1 MFNIPSNKQMRTT
14 DEGELDVEKS
24 LRSALVEGRNPIGI
38 LQELAEGADDEK
50 VRLGSASKL
59 ADVLLKLMEKGGSG
73 VSVVLNQLDLGSILL
88 QEIKDEAQG
97 EETV

>member
-1 MFNIPSNKQMRTT
+1 MFNIPSRGMQLS

-24 LRSALVEGRNPIGI
+24 LRMALVEGRNPIGI
-38 LQELAEGADDEK
+38 LQELAECADDEK

-73 VSVVLNQLDLGSILL
+73 VSVVLNQLDLGSIVLREL
-88 QEIKDEAQG
+88 SDDKKNP
-97 EETV
+97 